1 MKILHRVMA
10 LCALTFAAAAWA
22 VDWRPLPSPSAYQA
36 TLDLDSVIAQKGVMR
51 FTVRRAYPSAQSHA
65 SGKEYFS
72 TRQLYLANC
81 NARTAALVVT
91 QYYGQDRKL
100 IQADVKSQVKS
111 SELIAPEPGSDLAE
125 ALKLACVKLA
135 ETGGAPP
142 PAAKPG
148 GSPPGAPAKPAPPR
162 GSSGSGIVVNRAG
175 SILTNEH
182 VVRACDGYE
191 VIDNENRKLKAT
203 VLATDAKNDLAL
215 LATDEQFPTAAK
227 LRKHSEPR
235 LGESVTVVGY
245 PLVGV
250 LGDKPSVGF
259 GNVTS
264 TIGIRGNPA
273 QMQISVPIQRGAS
286 GGPVL
291 DQSANVIGVVVSKLD
306 ALKFAE
312 RGGDLPQ
319 NVNFAIR
326 AGPLRAFLE
335 ANKVEVADSNDTA
348 TLSSTE
354 IASRGA
360 TVTVRVRCLK
370 EGVKPATT
378 QLER

>member
-1 MKILHRVMA
+1 MRFLTT
-10 LCALTFAAAAWA
+10 LCSLVAAATPAWA
-22 VDWRPLPSPSAYQA
+22 VDWRPLPSSAQYQA
-36 TLDLDSVIAQKGVMR
+36 TVDLDSVIAQKGVIR

-65 SGKEYFS
+65 SGKEYLS
-72 TRQLYLANC
+72 TRLLYLADC
-81 NARTAALVVT
+81 NARTAALIVT
-91 QYYGQDRKL
+91 QYYGHDRKL
-100 IQADVKSQVKS
+100 IQADVKPQVKS
-111 SELIAPEPGSDLAE
+111 SELTAPGPGSDLAE

-135 ETGGAPP
+135 ETGGAAAPT
-142 PAAKPG
+142 AKPG
-148 GSPPGAPAKPAPPR
+148 ESPPGAPAKPAPSR
-162 GSSGSGIVVNRAG
+162 GSSGSGIVVNRSG

-191 VIDNENRKLKAT
+191 VIDNDNRKLKAT

-215 LATDEQFPTAAK
+215 LATDEHFPTAAK
-227 LRKHSEPR
+227 LRKQSEPR

-335 ANKVEVADSNDTA
+335 ANKVDVADSNDTA

-360 TVTVRVRCLK
+360 TVTVRVRCLR
-370 EGVKPATT
+370 EGVPVAPATPPK
-378 QLER
+378 

>member
-1 MKILHRVMA
+1 L
-10 LCALTFAAAAWA
+10 
-22 VDWRPLPSPSAYQA
+22 
-36 TLDLDSVIAQKGVMR
+36 
-51 FTVRRAYPSAQSHA
+51 
-65 SGKEYFS
+65 
-72 TRQLYLANC
+72 
-81 NARTAALVVT
+81 
-91 QYYGQDRKL
+91 
-100 IQADVKSQVKS
+100 
-111 SELIAPEPGSDLAE
+111 
-125 ALKLACVKLA
+125 
-135 ETGGAPP
+135 
-142 PAAKPG
+142 
-148 GSPPGAPAKPAPPR
+148 R
-162 GSSGSGIVVNRAG
+162 GSYEVVNDA
-175 SILTNEH
+175 E
-182 VVRACDGYE
+182 
-191 VIDNENRKLKAT
+191 RKLKAT